1 MRSRET
7 GGGATAGRGTTPPPG
22 MVGGHFNTEAQAGK
36 SISYKLLSLTLAH
49 QTSLTMKWAI
59 GTDLLVVPWNWA
71 APG

>member
-1 MRSRET
+1 
-7 GGGATAGRGTTPPPG
+7 